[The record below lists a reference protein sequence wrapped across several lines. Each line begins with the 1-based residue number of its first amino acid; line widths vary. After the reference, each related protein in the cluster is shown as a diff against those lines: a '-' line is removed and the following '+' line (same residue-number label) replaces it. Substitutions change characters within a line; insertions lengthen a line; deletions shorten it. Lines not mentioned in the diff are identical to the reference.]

1 MFSVN
6 LRQQNQGYGTDNC
19 IMVDPSLSFRRGS
32 AYIRNQN
39 YPEDIWEK
47 YQEERGRKSSQE
59 GPPPPDLRT
68 PPLNLLLNWPK
79 EDKKLMLSWPGKP
92 YKWRGLDLNGNLCL
106 FYQQIDAF
114 LMFDVQFDKQYAY
127 NIRHNYGKEGK
138 RADYTPFS
146 CMKIIMSN
154 QPGPG
159 DCHGKKN
166 LVYYSQTS
174 P

>member
-1 MFSVN
+1 MGQITAGWQIPHRSQIV
-6 LRQQNQGYGTDNC
+6 LQKGCSIHQKSELSRGYLGKVSRRKGPKVISGGT
-19 IMVDPSLSFRRGS
+19 PL
-32 AYIRNQN
+32 
-39 YPEDIWEK
+39 
-47 YQEERGRKSSQE
+47 
-59 GPPPPDLRT
+59 PPDLRT
-68 PPLNLLLNWPK
+68 PPLNLLLNWSK
-79 EDKKLMLSWPGKP
+79 EEKKLMLSWPGKP
-92 YKWRGLDLNGNLCL
+92 YKWRALDVNGNLCL
-106 FYQQIDAF
+106 FYLQIDAF